1 MGTHTFTVPEMI
13 FGIISLISGIALI
26 LSVMFQTTKA
36 ESFSAAMGS
45 GSETRF
51 KPGSREEW
59 LYKITR
65 VSAVIWIISLAIMAA
80 MYYRMQG

>member
-1 MGTHTFTVPEMI
+1 MKGLTVPVII
-13 FGIISLISGIALI
+13 FGIISLLSAIALI
-26 LSVMFQTTKA
+26 VSVMFQTSKA

-51 KPGSREEW
+51 KPGSKEEW

-65 VSAVIWIISLAIMAA
+65 VSAITWIVSLLIMSIF
-80 MYYRMQG
+80 YYNAVE

>member
-1 MGTHTFTVPEMI
+1 MLIAVEI
-13 FGIISLISGIALI
+13 VALVSSLALI
-26 LSVMFQTTKA
+26 LSVMFQTSKA
-36 ESFSAAMGS
+36 DGFSAAMGS

-65 VSAVIWIISLAIMAA
+65 VSAVVWIVAA
-80 MYYRMQG
+80 LLVAVLWYNTH

>member
-1 MGTHTFTVPEMI
+1 MRLAIE
-13 FGIISLISGIALI
+13 IISLLSGLALI
-26 LSVMFQTTKA
+26 VSVMFQTSKA
-36 ESFSAAMGS
+36 DGFSAAMGS

-65 VSAVIWIISLAIMAA
+65 VSAIVWIVSCLLVAVFWYA
-80 MYYRMQG
+80 RQ

>member
-1 MGTHTFTVPEMI
+1 MRIAVE
-13 FGIISLISGIALI
+13 IISLLSGIALI
-26 LSVMFQTTKA
+26 LSVMFQTSKA
-36 ESFSAAMGS
+36 EGFSAAMGS

-65 VSAVIWIISLAIMAA
+65 VSAIVWIVSCLVVAVIWYAH
-80 MYYRMQG
+80 Q

>member
-1 MGTHTFTVPEMI
+1 MKGLTAPVII
-13 FGIISLISGIALI
+13 FGIISLVSAIALI

-36 ESFSAAMGS
+36 ESFSAALGS

-65 VSAVIWIISLAIMAA
+65 VSAITWIISLLFMSIF
-80 MYYRMQG
+80 YYNAVE

>member
-1 MGTHTFTVPEMI
+1 M
-13 FGIISLISGIALI
+13 LIAVEIIALLSSLALV
-26 LSVMFQTTKA
+26 LSVMFQTSKA
-36 ESFSAAMGS
+36 DGFSAAMGS

-65 VSAVIWIISLAIMAA
+65 VSAIIWIVSALLVAVLW
-80 MYYRMQG
+80 YNFH

>member
-1 MGTHTFTVPEMI
+1 MRLAVE
-13 FGIISLISGIALI
+13 IISLLSGVALI
-26 LSVMFQTTKA
+26 LSVMFQTSKA
-36 ESFSAAMGS
+36 EGFSAAMGS

-65 VSAVIWIISLAIMAA
+65 VAAIVWILSCLLVAVLWYA
-80 MYYRMQG
+80 RQ